1 MLLQIIEGESQE
13 DIDID
18 ALILCLKDVGVVTF
32 FIVLVG
38 GILGAILGHV
48 LSDTI
53 PILDK
58 GLKVGTD
65 QLSLNLYLI
74 DVSFSIHVNITLC
87 TIIGLLI
94 AFLIADIG
102 RRRQ

>member
-1 MLLQIIEGESQE
+1 MVKRRG
-13 DIDID
+13 
-18 ALILCLKDVGVVTF
+18 KVVF

-48 LSDTI
+48 LRDTV

-65 QLSLNLYLI
+65 ALSLNLYLF
-74 DVSFSIHVNITLC
+74 DVSFSIHINITLGA
-87 TIIGLLI
+87 IIGILL
-94 AFLIADIG
+94 AFLLADVG
-102 RRRQ
+102 RRS

>member
-1 MLLQIIEGESQE
+1 MNRRR
-13 DIDID
+13 
-18 ALILCLKDVGVVTF
+18 GVVTF
-32 FIVLVG
+32 FIVLAG
-38 GILGAILGHV
+38 GVIGAIVGHV
-48 LSDTI
+48 LNDII

-87 TIIGLLI
+87 AIIGILI
-94 AFLIADIG
+94 AFLIADLG
-102 RRRQ
+102 RRRRQ